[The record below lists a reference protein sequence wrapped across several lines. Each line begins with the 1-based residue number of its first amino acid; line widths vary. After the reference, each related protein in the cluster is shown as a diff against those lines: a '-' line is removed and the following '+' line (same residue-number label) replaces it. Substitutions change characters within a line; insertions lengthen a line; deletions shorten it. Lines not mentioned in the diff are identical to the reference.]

1 MRLVD
6 GEILI
11 ATLDRPD
18 FERARRAV
26 DGFAEWATYE
36 DFQCDRDGWVIGL
49 ASAGHSARFTPVSL
63 DHFLSWSACAGVAPT
78 AERLNEFVELVE
90 SFRRHPNP
98 AFTARLSHESD
109 GASKTADGRF
119 YVPVDASAYW
129 EWLDCLKNQPSDSL
143 LNAYAGLFLEFW
155 AERPRM
161 PTFAD
166 EPLPSDHAV
175 LEGRRA

>member
-18 FERARRAV
+18 FERARRAI

-90 SFRRHPNP
+90 FFRSSSQSCVHGAPVAQVQWNAQDGGRPLLCP
-98 AFTARLSHESD
+98 CRRFLLSGVARLSQESTVGNHSSTPMPVSFWSSGRKD
-109 GASKTADGRF
+109 RACPHSPTSRCPADH
-119 YVPVDASAYW
+119 
-129 EWLDCLKNQPSDSL
+129 
-143 LNAYAGLFLEFW
+143 
-155 AERPRM
+155 AERAL
-161 PTFAD
+161 T
-166 EPLPSDHAV
+166 
-175 LEGRRA
+175 

>member
-18 FERARRAV
+18 FERARRAI

-63 DHFLSWSACAGVAPT
+63 DRFLSWSACAGVAPT
-78 AERLNEFVELVE
+78 VERLNEFVELVE
-90 SFRRHPNP
+90 SFAVIRTSRLRRACRTSPVARAKRRTVASMSLSTLLPIGNDLIVSRINHRIRCSTLMP
-98 AFTARLSHESD
+98 ASFWSSGLKDRGCPHSPT
-109 GASKTADGRF
+109 GR
-119 YVPVDASAYW
+119 YPV
-129 EWLDCLKNQPSDSL
+129 
-143 LNAYAGLFLEFW
+143 
-155 AERPRM
+155 
-161 PTFAD
+161 
-166 EPLPSDHAV
+166 DHAV
-175 LEGRRA
+175 FERLRA